1 MSFVNQF
8 ATYFTAQQRNT
19 ELYQLWSTIGQNME
33 KSILEEQGK
42 LNTEF
47 TDINNFSEDTLRS
60 WLAFFLMRIPYRTTA
75 TCQVKTSMPGN
86 FQETEIPQY
95 AELVTDDG
103 ITYTQMEKVTLSQG
117 DTRVVT
123 AVQGIRVVENGT
135 YNSII
140 KIQATNP
147 DLTYL
152 TVKING
158 KDIPEVSYETSYDQL
173 LYRGAW
179 KPEIEEGHEWGGTP
193 FLQNQYGKKGEF
205 YSVIDSGSAKFSTDG
220 VPMEFVPGDLVV
232 FDGQQWQKMTKNNN
246 LSPIQFANSYAV
258 PRNGYFAYYYGGY
271 LYIKIFSGSDITD
284 PNGQPF
290 EVSYIQSDGVQGE
303 LEEIGRDADGKLLGK
318 QLRYVSSYE
327 DIDENVV
334 ELEVSNTPSTTA
346 VNEPSV
352 GKLGLYLKQR
362 LYSSINVASVPE
374 YTMWFKAQPEVGDCL
389 VLSDYE
395 KFVRAGKDYGK
406 YTPTG
411 IVDVYL
417 VDPSGKTLMPEIKEE
432 LLDRLEP
439 FKDVAVVVIKEFT
452 RVEQYLKF
460 EFTTSSN
467 DDQFRQ
473 YVKSKASQY
482 YNLSYLQSTN
492 SSIFADLDLAAIVK
506 DIQVNSP
513 YDSTGLI
520 LKGYH
525 YQKGT
530 YRNTKIQTE
539 AYDGEKQGSG
549 WYIFTVS
556 EADPPIYIDE
566 NNNEVRSVRFE
577 EIESAEA
584 ETTCYIYYSSNG
596 SSIRIGSHVGNMVD
610 IDVTGIFEFTSATLE
625 CFWGMKNEGVLAI
638 GLGDGLRALHEI
650 DVEKVQADE

>member
-1 MSFVNQF
+1 MSFANQF
-8 ATYFTAQQRNT
+8 ATYFTPEQRET

-33 KSILEEQGK
+33 KTILEEQGK

-86 FQETEIPQY
+86 YQETTIPQY
-95 AELVTDDG
+95 AELTTDDG
-103 ITYTQMEKVTLSQG
+103 IIYTQMEKVTLSKG

-135 YNSII
+135 YNTII

-152 TVKING
+152 SVKING
-158 KDIPEVSYETSYDQL
+158 NDIPEVSYETSYDQL
-173 LYRGAW
+173 LFRGAW
-179 KPEIEEGHEWGGTP
+179 KPELEEGHEYGGTP
-193 FLQNQYGKKGEF
+193 FLQNKYGKKGEF
-205 YSVIDSGSAKFSTDG
+205 YSVIDSGKARFAEDG
-220 VPMEFVPGDLVV
+220 VPQEFVMGDLVV
-232 FDGQQWQKMTKNNN
+232 FDGQQWQKLTKNAN
-246 LSPIQFANSYAV
+246 LSPIQFANNYAV

-271 LYIKIFSGSDITD
+271 LYIKIFSGSEISD
-284 PNGQPF
+284 PNGQAF

-303 LEEIGRDADGKLLGK
+303 LEEIGRDEDNHSLGK
-318 QLRYVSSYE
+318 QLHYMSSYE
-327 DIDENVV
+327 DIDENTV

-395 KFVRAGKDYGK
+395 KYVRAGKDYGK

-417 VDPSGKTLMPEIKEE
+417 VDPNGKTLMPEIKSE

-439 FKDVAVVVIKEFT
+439 YKDVAVVVIKEFT
-452 RVEQYLKF
+452 KIEQYLRF
-460 EFTTSSN
+460 EYTTSSN

-492 SSIFADLDLAAIVK
+492 SSIFADLDLAAIIK
-506 DIQVNSP
+506 DIQVNCP

-525 YQKGT
+525 YSSVSCRTSKQQ
-530 YRNTKIQTE
+530 IQ

-556 EADPPIYIDE
+556 EVDDPIYYDDQTA
-566 NNNEVRSVRFE
+566 VRSIKFE
-577 EIESAEA
+577 EIESAES
-584 ETTCYIYYSSNG
+584 ETTAYIYWNDNQG
-596 SSIRIGSHVGNMVD
+596 HSILVGTHVNNTVD
-610 IDVTGIFEFTSATLE
+610 IEIPESIVFTNATLE
-625 CFWGMKNEGVLAI
+625 CFWGMKNEGLLSI

-650 DVEKVQADE
+650 DVVKVKTTE